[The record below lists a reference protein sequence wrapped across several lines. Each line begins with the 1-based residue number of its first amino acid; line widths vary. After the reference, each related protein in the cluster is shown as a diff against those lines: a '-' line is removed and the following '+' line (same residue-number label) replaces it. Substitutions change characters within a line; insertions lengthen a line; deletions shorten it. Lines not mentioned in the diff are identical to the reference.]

1 MRGYYELHAG
11 RKRPLAEGGILPRF
25 HNTEAS
31 FDSLKANWM
40 KMSKKEQIL
49 ASLFH
54 HFGT

>member
-1 MRGYYELHAG
+1 MRGFYELHAG